1 MLLPILS
8 AILGT
13 LAFLPPLASLAFGG
27 PLNLWPLGFIF
38 LVPLFIFTLK
48 EQKFWRLIAGFF
60 IFRIVFSL
68 GTVYFTLEPILW
80 LLSILLF
87 LGLPIFIFIFK
98 KGLKYLQTCKFVPL
112 ILNTR
117 YPILVSLPFLW
128 TFFDHFQARYS
139 LFPTY
144 IMTVGNSLGSSPF
157 LGLANFDGLI
167 FLTFFAASINALI
180 GAALATINGSKK
192 IKPIIILVIITV
204 IILVFGWQISQFQL
218 QKNSKAYKSLE
229 NSLKIATISI
239 NENFNYP
246 DLEKIKNEII
256 NNENE
261 IDFLILPEDI
271 FNNAPQELDIKFWR
285 DFAKEMNINLLVTGD
300 RRENNKRYNS
310 SVLMDKNGEI
320 ADIYDK
326 NRLTFIGEY
335 WPFGKWT
342 PSYLNWLLKTQP
354 EIKNYA
360 VFNLK
365 NAYSVGDQKLLTAKF
380 NNEELKLTSL
390 ICLEIHYIR
399 DLKKYKKMGA
409 QLFINPA
416 SNRWLNLGLFHFL
429 YSTNNLRRIQSV
441 WLKKPIILSGV
452 KDFAGVIEPTGINH
466 LIKFEEKNKNYGLFI
481 GEIKY

>member
-1 MLLPILS
+1 MIFPILS
-8 AILGT
+8 AILGI
-13 LAFLPPLASLAFGG
+13 LAFLPFDYF
-27 PLNLWPLGFIF
+27 WPFGFIF
-38 LVPLFIFTLK
+38 LVPLFIFLIK
-48 EQKFWRLIAGFF
+48 EKSFGWLILGVL
-60 IFRIVFSL
+60 IFRIIFSL
-68 GTVYFTLEPILW
+68 GTVYFTFEPILW
-80 LLSILLF
+80 LLSILFF
-87 LGLPIFIFIFK
+87 LGLPIAVYFIKKLINILINKYSFK
-98 KGLKYLQTCKFVPL
+98 YQLPTANYYLL
-112 ILNTR
+112 IL
-117 YPILVSLPFLW
+117 LPFLW

-285 DFAKEMNINLLVTGD
+285 DFAKEMNINLLATGD

-365 NAYSVGDQKLLTAKF
+365 NAYFVGDQKLLTAKF